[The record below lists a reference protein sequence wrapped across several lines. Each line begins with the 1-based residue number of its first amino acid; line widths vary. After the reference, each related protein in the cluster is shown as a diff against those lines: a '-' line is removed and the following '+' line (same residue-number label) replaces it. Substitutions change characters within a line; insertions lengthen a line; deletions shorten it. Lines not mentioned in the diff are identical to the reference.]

1 MYFKCMTS
9 YVLDIFKKICDGLKL
24 AVFAQGCHTIR
35 LPHHSYS
42 HTVNQYINNAD
53 ICIKV

>member
-1 MYFKCMTS
+1 MF
-9 YVLDIFKKICDGLKL
+9 LDIFKKICDGLKL